1 MFTTGAS
8 VTWAG
13 ISILGA
19 GMLIMGGSRFT
30 AKSLAIAAKI
40 WVYRPF
46 YRFLQAF
53 CLVFVLF

>member
-40 WVYRPF
+40 WVGFLRPGFRSFLIWRPAF
-46 YRFLQAF
+46 Y
-53 CLVFVLF
+53 